1 MDYGLAPAAPS
12 GWPPPGEG
20 WVRAGEWE
28 LDCQPSAPSAVRRL
42 VGAALGGDQW
52 ADLRPDAVLI
62 ASELTANAWLHG
74 QPPVE
79 ARLLV
84 ADEAVRIEIA
94 DGSATPPVCPPAGG
108 LGLTG
113 RGIGLVAALAARWG
127 VTQAGSGKIIWVEL
141 TGETELPG
149 DAELPAAT
157 RAPDLAPPDA
167 GGPTRLTIRLG
178 DVPTDLL
185 LAAKNH
191 VDGLMREFTLA
202 MSGARSGSSSPLPGR
217 LADLLRTVTTRFAE
231 PREAI
236 RRLALAAAASGAP
249 RTTLDLELSATSAE
263 AGDAYLTALEEIES
277 YARAARLL
285 TLQSPPQHVAFRRWY
300 VRSLVDQL
308 RALETGGAPVATP
321 TFEQYLLE
329 TLDAEV
335 LAGRAAERAARLQRV
350 TAALATATTPEQV
363 AAVVVSESVTAL
375 GAAGGG
381 LLVPAEPGAG
391 GTAQVQVSGAVGYGD
406 ELMAQLRAER
416 LDDQLPAVDALRS
429 GRPVWLESRA
439 ECYLRYPD
447 LARFE
452 PSVVAMCCLPL
463 VVTDQ
468 VLGALRFSF
477 DHPHLFDPD
486 ERSFAEAIAAQTA
499 LAMERARLFAAERR
513 ARERAAFLT
522 NAAELFASTLDSGH
536 ILDRLLGLL
545 VPRYADAAAAW
556 RIPMDGAGVASLLE
570 ATAVTAATAGS
581 TDALR
586 TLTGRPPPP
595 VVTAAQHGV
604 AVRAPGTGTFAFP
617 LLVAGRAAAVVAL
630 GRRRDLAEPEDPS
643 GQGRPGP
650 GLEPGPGPGPGP
662 GRPVYGTDAG
672 DETLA
677 EELVRR
683 ASGAFGNALQYERER
698 AIAVT
703 LQRSMLPR
711 RPPDVAGLTVA
722 WRYLPGST
730 GALVGGDWYDVLHL
744 DGGRAALVIG
754 DVMGHGLH
762 AAATMGQIRAAARAY
777 AGEQFAPAV
786 VLGQLDA
793 AMSRLDQGSITTVAM
808 GVLDPADGSLTVASA
823 GHLPPL
829 IMPPRGEP
837 WYPPVEPGPPLSTG
851 VARYP
856 ESQLVL
862 EPGSTLLLYTDG
874 LVEDRA
880 RPIDEGLE
888 LLRRSATPDL
898 PPEELCDLLLAA
910 LGRTGD
916 NDDDVAML
924 AVRLES

>member
-20 WVRAGEWE
+20 WVRAGQWE

-84 ADEAVRIEIA
+84 SGEAVRIEIA
-94 DGSATPPVCPPAGG
+94 DGSVTPPVCPPAGG

-127 VTQAGSGKIIWVEL
+127 VAQAGSGKIIWAEL
-141 TGETELPG
+141 AGETELPG
-149 DAELPAAT
+149 DAEPPAAT

-167 GGPTRLTIRLG
+167 GDPTRVTVRLG

-202 MSGARSGSSSPLPGR
+202 MSGARNGSSGPLPGR
-217 LADLLRTVTTRFAE
+217 LADLLRIVTTRFAE

-236 RRLALAAAASGAP
+236 RRLALTAAAGGAP
-249 RTTLDLELSATSAE
+249 RTTLDLKLSATSAE

-321 TFEQYLLE
+321 TFEQYLLD

-335 LAGRAAERAARLQRV
+335 LAGRATERAARLQRV

-381 LLVPAEPGAG
+381 LLVPAEPGSASA
-391 GTAQVQVSGAVGYGD
+391 AQVQIPGAVGYGD

-416 LDDQLPAVDALRS
+416 LDDQLPAAEALRS

-439 ECYLRYPD
+439 ECYQRYPD
-447 LARFE
+447 LARLE

-486 ERSFAEAIAAQTA
+486 ERAFAEAIAAQTA

-522 NAAELFASTLDSGH
+522 TAAELFASTLDSGQ

-545 VPRYADAAAAW
+545 VPRYADAAAVW

-570 ATAVTAATAGS
+570 ATAVTAATAGG

-586 TLTGRPPPP
+586 TLTGRPPLP
-595 VVTAAQHGV
+595 VVTAARRGV
-604 AVRAPGTGTFAFP
+604 PVHDLATGTSVFP

-630 GRRRDLAEPEDPS
+630 GRQRHLRRQDGTQDDPA
-643 GQGRPGP
+643 GP
-650 GLEPGPGPGPGP
+650 AGP
-662 GRPVYGTDAG
+662 GRPVYGTDPA
-672 DETLA
+672 DETLT

-683 ASGAFGNALQYERER
+683 ASNAFGNALQYERER

-722 WRYLPGST
+722 WRYLPGSA

-777 AGEQFAPAV
+777 AGERFAPAV

-793 AMSRLDQGSITTVAM
+793 AMSRLEQGSITTVAM

-829 IMPPRGEP
+829 IVPPRGEP

-851 VARYP
+851 VAQYP

-874 LVEDRA
+874 LVEDRI

-924 AVRLES
+924 AVRLGS